1 LAIKTFIIGSFLN
14 EDVTEAY
21 ARSNLELKP
30 YYIKNMTHKEILEFF
45 EDINTKLIIKSYQ
58 NNNKYENYLLVLKNF
73 IYFLKRQEEMFETYM
88 HNTEIFQ
95 NIKLNDIKYD
105 IMFSSTASLQKH
117 HYLTQQGTINNL
129 NISIIPHILN
139 YVELT
144 TDKDMEGLVQRPDGV
159 YISRKLTTAEY
170 ILTKYKKYGR
180 DLPLSADE
188 ILLPFNKLFKL
199 LCDRVYDKVFEQFAY
214 DA

>member
-1 LAIKTFIIGSFLN
+1 MAIKTFIIGSFLN

-117 HYLTQQGTINNL
+117 HYLIYYEK
-129 NISIIPHILN
+129 IDI
-139 YVELT
+139 
-144 TDKDMEGLVQRPDGV
+144 
-159 YISRKLTTAEY
+159 
-170 ILTKYKKYGR
+170 
-180 DLPLSADE
+180 
-188 ILLPFNKLFKL
+188 
-199 LCDRVYDKVFEQFAY
+199 
-214 DA
+214 